1 MLEQINHLALIGS
14 LMQQMCIYL
23 VIAYLL
29 SKTPLFAPLMQV
41 TVRLPDKLVCYVVF
55 SGFCIMGTYFGFQI
69 EGAIANTRA
78 IGAVLGGLLGGPVVG
93 FLVGLTGG
101 LHRYLLGGFTDS
113 ACAVS
118 TTVEGLLGGCVHA
131 WLLRHNQ
138 AARILQPTVALVTT
152 LVAEALQMLI
162 ILLIAKP
169 FDHAA
174 RLVAH
179 IALPMILTNA
189 LGAALFMRLILDR
202 RDTLERYSIAFSEKA
217 LRIAHR
223 TVGILMQGF
232 DEANCTRMAKIIQ
245 EETGVGAVAITNCE
259 TILAFVGVGADHHRP
274 GTRISSPHTFDAIA
288 RNEVVY
294 ADGAAIPYACA
305 LSRDCKL
312 GSSLVIPLRGEGNR
326 VFGTIKLYEP
336 KTKFFSSLNRTLGE
350 GIARLLSNQ
359 ILAGTLEEQKRLLA
373 QSEIKL
379 LQAQINPHF
388 LFNALNTLAAVIR
401 SDPEE
406 ARRIVRY
413 LSTFFRKSLK
423 RPSTETTLGDEIE
436 HVEAY
441 LRIELARFADRL
453 RIAIDVPEELRSA
466 PLPAFTLQPIVEN
479 AIKHGIAQMLEPG
492 RIDHPRDGARRRAG
506 DRRRGQRR
514 PLSGSAGG
522 RRAGHE
528 PGRPAGQDPL
538 RPGLRRQRDL
548 RARAVD
554 PGRGATAAGNG
565 GRRMLSAV
573 IVDDEAPS
581 REELKALLA
590 AAGGVEVAAEC
601 ANALE
606 GLSAIHR
613 LRPDVAFVDIQM
625 PRVSGLE
632 MVGMIDPAALPC
644 IVFVTAYDEHALKA
658 FEEHATDYLLKPID
672 PRRLARTLDWLKG
685 GARPTP
691 RPPPGTDGGLHHIPC
706 LARHRV
712 VLLPLSEVEFV
723 NSELSG
729 VQVVCATRQ
738 GVTELTLKLLQERT
752 PFVRCHRQ
760 YLVNLDQVREIELL
774 DNGAAAIVT
783 RSGKTVPVSRRFL
796 REIKDTLLIA

>member
-1 MLEQINHLALIGS
+1 MLEQINHVALIGS

-101 LHRYLLGGFTDS
+101 LHRYSLGGFTDS
-113 ACAVS
+113 ACAIS
-118 TTVEGLLGGCVHA
+118 TTVEGLLGGLVHA
-131 WLLRHNQ
+131 WLLRRNQ
-138 AARILQPTVALVTT
+138 AAKILQPTVALVTT

-162 ILLIAKP
+162 ILLVARP

-179 IALPMILTNA
+179 IALPMIVTNA

-202 RDTLERYSIAFSEKA
+202 RDTLEKYSIAFSEKA

-232 DEANCTRMAKIIQ
+232 NESNCTRMARIIQ
-245 EETGVGAVAITNCE
+245 EETGVGAVAITDCE
-259 TILAFVGVGADHHRP
+259 TILAFVGVGADHHLP
-274 GTRISSPHTFDAIA
+274 GTPISSPHTFDAIA

-294 ADGAAIPYACA
+294 ADGAAVPYACA
-305 LSRDCKL
+305 LSKDCKL

-336 KTKFFSSLNRTLGE
+336 KRKFFSSLNRTLGE

-359 ILAGTLEEQKRLLA
+359 ILAGTVEEQKRLLA

-413 LSTFFRKSLK
+413 LSTFFRTSLK
-423 RPSTETTLGDEIE
+423 RPSTEATLGGELE

-441 LRIELARFADRL
+441 LRIEQARFADRL
-453 RIAIDVPEELRSA
+453 RIAIDVPEALREA

-479 AIKHGIAQMLEPG
+479 AIKHGIAQMIEPG
-492 RIDHPRDGARRRAG
+492 RISIGAAQRDDDLEIVVEDSAGLYAAAPRGDGLG
-506 DRRRGQRR
+506 MNLVDRRLKIRFGAAYGVGVTCEPERWTR
-514 PLSGSAGG
+514 VAIRLPL
-522 RRAGHE
+522 E
-528 PGRPAGQDPL
+528 T
-538 RPGLRRQRDL
+538 
-548 RARAVD
+548 RAV
-554 PGRGATAAGNG
+554 A
-565 GRRMLSAV
+565 
-573 IVDDEAPS
+573 
-581 REELKALLA
+581 
-590 AAGGVEVAAEC
+590 C
-601 ANALE
+601 
-606 GLSAIHR
+606 
-613 LRPDVAFVDIQM
+613 
-625 PRVSGLE
+625 
-632 MVGMIDPAALPC
+632 
-644 IVFVTAYDEHALKA
+644 
-658 FEEHATDYLLKPID
+658 
-672 PRRLARTLDWLKG
+672 
-685 GARPTP
+685 
-691 RPPPGTDGGLHHIPC
+691 
-706 LARHRV
+706 
-712 VLLPLSEVEFV
+712 
-723 NSELSG
+723 
-729 VQVVCATRQ
+729 
-738 GVTELTLKLLQERT
+738 
-752 PFVRCHRQ
+752 
-760 YLVNLDQVREIELL
+760 
-774 DNGAAAIVT
+774 
-783 RSGKTVPVSRRFL
+783 
-796 REIKDTLLIA
+796 